1 MAVVVGVCGFRVC
14 GFRVYGFMLR
24 TAYRAGGVCKRAC
37 VLVIKKEEA
46 RVTLLF
52 EGDGQVYSR

>member
-1 MAVVVGVCGFRVC
+1 
-14 GFRVYGFMLR
+14 MLR